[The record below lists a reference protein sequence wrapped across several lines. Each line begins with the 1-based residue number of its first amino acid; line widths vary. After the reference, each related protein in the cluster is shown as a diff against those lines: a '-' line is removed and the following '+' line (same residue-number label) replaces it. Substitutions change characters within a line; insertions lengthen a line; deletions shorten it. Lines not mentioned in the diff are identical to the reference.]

1 MTIRTTASAPSE
13 PAAPSLPRAAEL
25 HTEVTTA
32 ADLAD
37 LDLEV
42 VMLIPEAQARQHCVL
57 AMRRS
62 ETSIRV
68 AIADPLDVVALDR
81 VRSWTR
87 LRVVA
92 TLATRS
98 DIEHAI
104 EKYYRGQEAAREVQE
119 IVEAIDVGTG
129 DASAEDAD
137 VSELRKR
144 VEEAPVVRLVNLI
157 LGEAISERASDI
169 HIEPH
174 RNRIVVRYRIDGI
187 LHEALRPPR
196 ELLTGIVSRIK
207 VLSNMDIAIR
217 LRPQDGGFTVSLGD
231 RKVDLRVSTLPTVFG
246 EKIVMRLFDK
256 GAFDRKLSNLGM
268 DAEVLRQ
275 FQAAIVK
282 PHGMVLMSGPTGS
295 GKSTTL
301 YAALNEIKS
310 EETNIITVE
319 DPVEFQVDGL
329 NQVAA
334 NPKAGL
340 TFAAALKSILRQ
352 DPDVIMIGE
361 IRDLEAA
368 DLAVK
373 AALTGHLMF
382 SSVHAND
389 AVSTVTRLVD
399 IGVDRFLVASAVQ
412 LVVAQRLVR
421 RICVHCSE
429 PCTLD
434 PMLRLRLGADAAIL
448 DDAPLVRGRGCVH
461 CRKTGFHGRVGM
473 YEVLT
478 MSREIRNLIVR
489 GAHDDE
495 VRRAAL
501 GGGMETLRQNGLRK
515 VRAGVTTVDEVL
527 EATFHDEE

>member
-1 MTIRTTASAPSE
+1 MTTRTAS
-13 PAAPSLPRAAEL
+13 PAASDPGAICPPRATEL

-32 ADLAD
+32 DELAN
-37 LDLEV
+37 LDPEV
-42 VMLIPEAQARQHCVL
+42 VLLIPEAQARQHCVL
-57 AMRRS
+57 AMRRT
-62 ETSIRV
+62 ETSLRV

-81 VRSWTR
+81 VRNSTR

-104 EKYYRGQEAAREVQE
+104 ERYYRGQEAAREVQE
-119 IVEAIDVGTG
+119 IVETIDVGIEVPV
-129 DASAEDAD
+129 EDTD

-157 LGEAISERASDI
+157 LGEAIRERASDV

-174 RNRIVVRYRIDGI
+174 RNRIMVRYRIDGV

-275 FQAAIVK
+275 FHAAIVK
-282 PHGMVLMSGPTGS
+282 PHGMILMSGPTGS

-340 TFAAALKSILRQ
+340 TFPAALKSILRQ

-361 IRDLEAA
+361 IRDQEAA

-421 RICVHCSE
+421 RVCSHCSE
-429 PCTLD
+429 PCTID
-434 PMLRLRLGADAAIL
+434 PMLRLRLGVDAAIL
-448 DDAPLVRGRGCVH
+448 DDGSMVRGRGCVH
-461 CRKTGFHGRVGM
+461 CRKTGFHGRVGI

-478 MSREIRNLIVR
+478 MSRDIRNLIVR

-495 VRRAAL
+495 VRCCAL
-501 GGGMETLRQNGLRK
+501 AGGMETLRQNGLRK
-515 VRAGVTTVDEVL
+515 VRAGVTTVEEVL
-527 EATFHDEE
+527 EATFHDEEG